1 MKYLPSETAVP
12 DWKLDWK
19 QIQPALDRARK
30 SISSLKSSSLEVM
43 RVSQL
48 DSDILDKELIDILSE
63 QLWSAL
69 SYFKTTFKEKY
80 EPELLAVIQLVLF
93 KYSLYDNSATYG
105 AQLQNLKYRNERM
118 HKGPCRSYRLSVLH
132 VCSLPSSRIYRQ
144 RCTTDQVTKD
154 WIWTIDDRRAICV
167 DKTE

>member
-1 MKYLPSETAVP
+1 MKYLPSETAMP

-69 SYFKTTFKEKY
+69 SYFK
-80 EPELLAVIQLVLF
+80 V
-93 KYSLYDNSATYG
+93 SLYSSKTVCAYDSYYKIDN
-105 AQLQNLKYRNERM
+105 
-118 HKGPCRSYRLSVLH
+118 
-132 VCSLPSSRIYRQ
+132 I
-144 RCTTDQVTKD
+144 
-154 WIWTIDDRRAICV
+154 
-167 DKTE
+167 